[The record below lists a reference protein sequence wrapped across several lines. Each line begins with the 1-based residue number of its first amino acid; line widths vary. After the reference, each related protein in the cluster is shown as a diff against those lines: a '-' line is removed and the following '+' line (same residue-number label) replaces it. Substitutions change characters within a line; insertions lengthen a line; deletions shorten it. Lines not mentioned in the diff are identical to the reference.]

1 MRLVVVGAM
10 STNVNRTKSSTRRA
24 FLGWWIAGL
33 LGATVASVV
42 APLTVYLFPP
52 RGPNQGIGKIRVALG
67 TTLANIA
74 EGSAVRFDAPAG
86 MAFTMADGG
95 EANSAGDPTFG
106 GFVARDRGTLRAFA
120 ITCPHL
126 GCSYAYDDG
135 LRHFLCP
142 CHGSQFALDGSIV
155 HGPATAPLSHLTW
168 QPGAAGD
175 EIEIDGMTLA
185 N

>member
-1 MRLVVVGAM
+1 M
-10 STNVNRTKSSTRRA
+10 STTPERSKPPTRRA

-33 LGATVASVV
+33 LGATVASAL
-42 APLTVYLFPP
+42 APLAVYVFPP
-52 RGPNQGIGKIRVALG
+52 RAANQRIGKIRVALA
-67 TTLANIA
+67 TPLAGIA

-95 EANSAGDPTFG
+95 EANTAGDPTFG
-106 GFVARDRGTLRAFA
+106 GFVTRDRGTLRAFA

-168 QPGAAGD
+168 QPGPAGNEV
-175 EIEIDGMTLA
+175 EIEGMSVA